1 MHHTATNLKYK
12 ILHVLRNNTIA
23 TATAFTYLVTET
35 LKKKAYPSLEPSD
48 GETVKFPHLF
58 LYTGKQIVALCVYR
72 IHFHKTSSTYYG
84 GSAVQNYSIKWLTM
98 GLLLLFIGIATAQVE
113 ETAKSASVSEPAPD
127 FELIDHTGKT
137 HKLSDYKGKYVIL
150 EWVNFDCPF
159 VRKHYRSGNM
169 QALQKKFTKEGV
181 VWLSIC
187 SSAAGK
193 QGYFEGEELLE
204 RMKKEN
210 WSGTAYLI
218 DEDGTV
224 GKLYRAKTTPHMYI
238 INPEGILVYAG
249 AIDDKPSTD
258 LEDINTATNYVVQAM
273 AALKEGKKIEPAVT
287 KSYGCSVKYK

>member
-1 MHHTATNLKYK
+1 MQTH
-12 ILHVLRNNTIA
+12 I
-23 TATAFTYLVTET
+23 
-35 LKKKAYPSLEPSD
+35 
-48 GETVKFPHLF
+48 
-58 LYTGKQIVALCVYR
+58 
-72 IHFHKTSSTYYG
+72 
-84 GSAVQNYSIKWLTM
+84 IKWLSI
-98 GLLLLFIGIATAQVE
+98 GFLLFSVGFVAAQTE
-113 ETAKSASVSEPAPD
+113 KPASYASVSEPAPD
-127 FELIDHTGKT
+127 FELTDHTGKA

-169 QALQKKFTKEGV
+169 QALQKKFTEEGV

-193 QGYFEGEELLE
+193 QGHFAGDELVE

-210 WSGTAYLI
+210 WSGSAYLI

-258 LEDINTATNYVVQAM
+258 LEDIKTATNYVVEAM
-273 AALKEGKKIEPAVT
+273 AALKAGKKIEPAVT